1 MAETLRLKNLGAL
14 VACQLC
20 IICAK
25 PREAITL
32 AREFNLET
40 IISSDLVDGISQGQ
54 RLDFHIGSFTLGNS
68 SIPYYVT
75 STSRQGIQTFGIE
88 AATLF
93 SILKPRYALHVG
105 VCAAISGQNI
115 EYV

>member
-1 MAETLRLKNLGAL
+1 MAHGFRLRNLETLQT
-14 VACQLC
+14 CPLC

-32 AREFNLET
+32 ARGFNLET
-40 IISSDLVDGISQGQ
+40 KISSDLVDGIPDGQ
-54 RLDFHIGSFTLGNS
+54 RLDFHIGSFTLDNS

-75 STSRQGIQTFGIE
+75 SPSRQGIQTFRIE

-105 VCAAISGQNI
+105 VCAAISGKDIQ
-115 EYV
+115 YV